1 MNILRNIPNIIS
13 TLRIIMVFPI
23 AFFIWDGAYHTAF
36 ILMLIA
42 GLSDALDGFLAR
54 TFHWQSKLGALL
66 DPAADKLLLVSIF
79 IICGI
84 KGFLPIWLVVLI
96 FSRDIII
103 VIGAYFYQQVTQD
116 KQIKPLLISK
126 VNTAFQIL
134 LAVLTLYQQAVQA
147 FSSQVNLFLIVLVT
161 LTTVISGIA
170 YIMLWTRY
178 TIEYKN
184 N

>member
-1 MNILRNIPNIIS
+1 MNLLRNIPNIIS

-23 AFFIWDGAYHTAF
+23 AFFIWDEAYHTAF

-84 KGFLPIWLVVLI
+84 KGFLPIWFVVLI

-103 VIGAYFYQQVTQD
+103 FIGALNQVY
-116 KQIKPLLISK
+116 SH
-126 VNTAFQIL
+126 
-134 LAVLTLYQQAVQA
+134 Y
-147 FSSQVNLFLIVLVT
+147 
-161 LTTVISGIA
+161 
-170 YIMLWTRY
+170 
-178 TIEYKN
+178 
-184 N
+184 

>member
-13 TLRIIMVFPI
+13 TLRILMVFPI
-23 AFFIWDGAYHTAF
+23 AFFIWDEAYHAAF

-79 IICGI
+79 VICGI

-96 FSRDIII
+96 FARDIII
-103 VIGAYFYQQVTQD
+103 VMGAFFYQKVTKD
-116 KQIKPLLISK
+116 KKIKPLLISK
-126 VNTAFQIL
+126 INTAAQIL
-134 LAVLTLYQQAVQA
+134 LAVLTLYQEAVQA
-147 FSSQVNLFLIVLVT
+147 FSTQIDLLLITVVA
-161 LTTVISGIA
+161 LTTLISGIA
-170 YIMLWTRY
+170 YVMLWTRY
-178 TIEYKN
+178 TIEYKKN
-184 N
+184 

>member
-13 TLRIIMVFPI
+13 TLRILMVYPI
-23 AFFIWDGAYHTAF
+23 AFFIWEEAYHNAF

-79 IICGI
+79 IICGL
-84 KGFLPIWLVVLI
+84 KGFLPLWLVALI
-96 FSRDIII
+96 FLRDIVI
-103 VIGAYFYQQVTQD
+103 VIGAFFYQKVTQD
-116 KQIKPLLISK
+116 KKIKPLLISK
-126 VNTAFQIL
+126 VNTAMQIIL
-134 LAVLTLYQQAVQA
+134 VVLTLYQEAMQA
-147 FSSQVNLFLIVLVT
+147 FPNHINVLLIALVT
-161 LTTVISGIA
+161 FTTLVSGIT
-170 YIMLWTRY
+170 YVMLWTRY
-178 TIEYKN
+178 TLEYKN